1 MTRIKIALGLLW
13 LCLALAGQQVE
24 DYGLNP
30 EQLED
35 KLLVLVNR
43 ERSSRGLSEL
53 RFDPLLREMAR
64 AHTRKMIGEN
74 RLAHDFPGYE
84 KLDERAARA
93 GVYFSKVGENVA
105 KSETFVIRFFHEAL
119 LASPEH
125 RENILDRDFTHL
137 GVGIEKSGATYFV
150 TQEFGRLF
158 APLSREDVE
167 SEMEKKLIIR
177 FNGRMVLP
185 ENAAG
190 EIREFCRH
198 ASALFLQGQPPPAI
212 SESLG
217 AAAMLNLNFTDLES
231 GLLKILSELQGMRPL
246 YWSLGVTFGRS
257 ARNPGGTYALS
268 LLLFSD
274 LRDAMNM
281 PGGMDALV
289 FNALNATRVTMLDP
303 RLAKLAAEI
312 TRAFYNSPGDVLQS
326 KADYKFFSVY
336 QTDALNMVPDN
347 IAQTIAGNANI
358 RSIGIDVFYPLAD
371 GQPGNYFIVAILGN
385 KKLGK

>member
-1 MTRIKIALGLLW
+1 MLW

-24 DYGLNP
+24 DFGLSP
-30 EQLED
+30 GQLED
-35 KLLVLVNR
+35 KLLLLVNQ
-43 ERSSRGLSEL
+43 ERTRLGFSEL
-53 RFDPLLREMAR
+53 RFDPLLRAMAR
-64 AHTRKMIGEN
+64 DHSRKMSGEN

-93 GVYFSKVGENVA
+93 GAYFSKVGENVA

-137 GVGIEKSGATYFV
+137 GVGIERSGATYFV

-167 SEMEKKLIIR
+167 REMEKKLIIR

-185 ENAAG
+185 ESAAG

-212 SESLG
+212 PESLG
-217 AAAMLNLNFTDLES
+217 SAAMLNLNFTDLES
-231 GLLKILSELQGMRPL
+231 GLLKILTELRGMRPL

-257 ARNPGGTYALS
+257 ERNPGGAYTLS

-274 LRDAMNM
+274 LRDAMDM
-281 PGGMDALV
+281 SGGMDAFV
-289 FNALNATRVTMLDP
+289 GRALNNIRATASNP
-303 RLAKLAAEI
+303 HLAKLAAEI
-312 TRAFYNSPGDVLQS
+312 ARAFYRSPGDVLQS

-336 QTDALNMVPDN
+336 QTDALNMVPDD
-347 IAQTIAGNANI
+347 IAETIAANANI
-358 RSIGIDVFYPLAD
+358 RSTGIDVFYPLAE
-371 GQPGNYFIVAILGN
+371 GLPGNYFIVAILGD